1 MADQNKTDDDKLK
14 SGDEQDTA
22 PSEAKEKLPSPPD
35 AKTLARQRSKE
46 DISRKRRDMRRT
58 GGKR

>member
-1 MADQNKTDDDKLK
+1 MADQNKTDDDKLQ
-14 SGDEQDTA
+14 SGDEQDA
-22 PSEAKEKLPSPPD
+22 VQSEAKEKISSPPD

-46 DISRKRRDMRRT
+46 DIARKRRDMRRT